1 MTAVCRGPDTLWP
14 ALGTAARR
22 PVTFADREGP
32 VVLPTRGDIRT
43 IGSLRAFACL
53 LVVAYHAVDGRW
65 ANGSAGVD
73 LFFVVSGLVM
83 GLSSSSLA
91 SRADG
96 WRVFAARRL
105 RRLVPLYWT
114 MTTLK
119 LAIGLALPATLA
131 ATRPGVWNVVASY
144 LFIPAR
150 DGAGAVRPLLGV
162 GWTLQFE
169 MLFYG
174 LFACALAW
182 RRPPLAVV
190 LPVLAPLAAL
200 GFLRQVNWPASA
212 VLANG
217 LVLEF
222 CAGLLLAALALHLV
236 RLPAAFACVLGAIG
250 SGALLALPSC
260 GPWRF
265 AVWGSGA
272 SLVVAACLALEQT
285 IGARLPRWLL
295 ALGEASFATY
305 LVHPF
310 LVPWVVRAAHAV
322 AGGSVGAVAVSAAIT
337 ASLAVSSL
345 AGLALHRWV
354 DRPMQAWLRRPAE
367 RSAGSPAAPGLSA
380 AEFVQP

>member
-1 MTAVCRGPDTLWP
+1 MTAVCRWPDAWR
-14 ALGTAARR
+14 ALGPAVCSSATA
-22 PVTFADREGP
+22 ADRECP
-32 VVLPTRGDIRT
+32 VILPGRGEIRT
-43 IGSLRAFACL
+43 IVSLRAFACL

-83 GLSSSSLA
+83 GLSSSGLA

-144 LFIPAR
+144 FFIPAR

-169 MLFYG
+169 VLFYG

-200 GFLRQVNWPASA
+200 GFLRQADWPAPL

-222 CAGLLLAALALHLV
+222 CAGLWLAGFSARLV
-236 RLPAAFACVLGAIG
+236 GLPAPLAWVVGAIG
-250 SGALLALPSC
+250 LGVLLVLPSC

-295 ALGEASFATY
+295 TLGEASFATY
-305 LVHPF
+305 LAHPF
-310 LVPWVVRAAHAV
+310 LVPWVVRAAHAA
-322 AGGSVGAVAVSAAIT
+322 AGGFVSAVAVSIAII
-337 ASLAVSSL
+337 ASLAVSCL

-354 DRPMQAWLRRPAE
+354 DQPMQAWLRL
-367 RSAGSPAAPGLSA
+367 RSAGPAGSPAGPGPSA
-380 AEFVQP
+380 AEFVQF

>member
-1 MTAVCRGPDTLWP
+1 MTAVRRWHDTLWRALSP
-14 ALGTAARR
+14 AAWLS
-22 PVTFADREGP
+22 VTVADREGP
-32 VVLPTRGDIRT
+32 AVPRRGEIRT
-43 IGSLRAFACL
+43 VQSLRGFACL

-73 LFFVVSGLVM
+73 LFFVISGLVM
-83 GLSSSSLA
+83 GLSSSGPA

-150 DGAGAVRPLLGV
+150 DGAGVVRPLLGV

-182 RRPPLAVV
+182 RRPPLAVI
-190 LPVLAPLAAL
+190 LPVLGPLAAL
-200 GFLRQVNWPASA
+200 GFLREAGWPAPL

-222 CAGLLLAALALHLV
+222 CAGLLLAGFAGHLV
-236 RLPAAFACVLGAIG
+236 RLPAPLAWVVGAIG
-250 SGALLALPSC
+250 LGALLVLPSC

-285 IGARLPRWLL
+285 IGARLPRWKL

-322 AGGSVGAVAVSAAIT
+322 AGGCVDAVAVSVAIF
-337 ASLAVSSL
+337 ASLVVSCL

-354 DRPMQAWLRRPAE
+354 DRPMRAWLRRPAGGA
-367 RSAGSPAAPGLSA
+367 AGLPAASGLSA

>member
-1 MTAVCRGPDTLWP
+1 MIPPRRG
-14 ALGTAARR
+14 
-22 PVTFADREGP
+22 E
-32 VVLPTRGDIRT
+32 IRT
-43 IGSLRAFACL
+43 IGCLRAFACL

-83 GLSSSSLA
+83 GLSSSGLA

-119 LAIGLALPATLA
+119 LAVGLALPATLA

-182 RRPPLAVV
+182 RRPPLAFV
-190 LPVLAPLAAL
+190 LPVLASLAVL
-200 GFLRQVNWPASA
+200 GFLRQADWPALA

-222 CAGLLLAALALHLV
+222 CAGLLLAGLAGRLVHL
-236 RLPAAFACVLGAIG
+236 PTSFAWVIGAIG
-250 SGALLALPSC
+250 LGALLVMPSC

-295 ALGEASFATY
+295 ILGEASFATY

-310 LVPWVVRAAHAV
+310 LVPWVVRAAHAAV
-322 AGGSVGAVAVSAAIT
+322 GGSVGGVAVAAAII
-337 ASLAVSSL
+337 ASLAVSCL

-354 DRPMQAWLRRPAE
+354 DRPMQAWLRRPA
-367 RSAGSPAAPGLSA
+367 AGPVGSPAAPGLSA

>member
-1 MTAVCRGPDTLWP
+1 MTAICPWLGTSRR
-14 ALGTAARR
+14 ALGTAAWH
-22 PVTFADREGP
+22 PVTSVCNGAP
-32 VVLPTRGDIRT
+32 VLLQRGEIRT
-43 IGSLRAFACL
+43 IQSLRAVACL

-83 GLSSSSLA
+83 GLSSSGLA
-91 SRADG
+91 SRPDG

-131 ATRPGVWNVVASY
+131 ATRPGVWNVAASY

-150 DGAGAVRPLLGV
+150 DGAGVVRPLLGV

-182 RRPPLAVV
+182 RRPPLAVL

-200 GFLRQVNWPASA
+200 GFLRHADWPAPM

-222 CAGLLLAALALHLV
+222 CAGVLLAGLAWRLV
-236 RLPAAFACVLGAIG
+236 RLPAALAWLLGTIG
-250 SGALLALPSC
+250 LGALLLLPSC
-260 GPWRF
+260 GAWRF

-272 SLVVAACLALEQT
+272 SLVVAACLALEQRL
-285 IGARLPRWLL
+285 GARLPRRVL
-295 ALGEASFATY
+295 AVGEASFATY

-310 LVPWVVRAAHAV
+310 LVPSVVRAAHAA
-322 AGGSVGAVAVSAAIT
+322 AGGCVGAVAVGAAIT
-337 ASLAVSSL
+337 ASLLVSCL

-354 DRPMQAWLRRPAE
+354 DLPVQAWLRLPAA
-367 RSAGSPAAPGLSA
+367 RSAGSPAASGLPA
-380 AEFVQP
+380 PKFVQP